1 MIYPIKINYGAR
13 RCQMDKRMLENKRVR
28 TAIAKAWIALLK
40 EKSFSEIKV
49 TDLVKR
55 AGVARQSYYRNFESM
70 EDVAKEYM
78 SEIQQ
83 DTMRKLKKQKIEQY
97 NKDFGTVIM
106 EGLGWH
112 KEDILAIYHA
122 GLSQIILE
130 MINQMCEFIFGNM
143 SSQSIERYQLYCLA
157 GMIFNVEMKWL
168 ENGAKESAEEISQ
181 IIFTYST
188 DAFIK

>member
-1 MIYPIKINYGAR
+1 
-13 RCQMDKRMLENKRVR
+13 MDKRILENKRVR
-28 TAIAKAWIALLK
+28 EAIAKAWIALLK

-83 DTMRKLKKQKIEQY
+83 GTMRKLKNQKVEQY

-106 EGLGWH
+106 EGLGRH

-143 SSQSIERYQLYCLA
+143 SSHSVERYQLYCLA

-168 ENGAKESAEEISQ
+168 ENGAEESAEEISK

-188 DAFIK
+188 DAFIKQSSDNEELPPYKAFC

>member
-1 MIYPIKINYGAR
+1 
-13 RCQMDKRMLENKRVR
+13 MDKRMLENKRVR

-83 DTMRKLKKQKIEQY
+83 DTHGKR
-97 NKDFGTVIM
+97 T
-106 EGLGWH
+106 
-112 KEDILAIYHA
+112 
-122 GLSQIILE
+122 
-130 MINQMCEFIFGNM
+130 
-143 SSQSIERYQLYCLA
+143 LY
-157 GMIFNVEMKWL
+157 K
-168 ENGAKESAEEISQ
+168 
-181 IIFTYST
+181 
-188 DAFIK
+188 